1 MLLLQPSGSGREKSQ
16 PSRQS
21 FPGAPGKVGSGAVF
35 LGAQRFGRSERMS
48 KMGWA
53 VPRVLV
59 YLLLEQSR
67 RHGGSEASLTSVPFL
82 TALFANDFPNY
93 YAW

>member
-1 MLLLQPSGSGREKSQ
+1 MALGVREKRVRLQGSH
-16 PSRQS
+16 
-21 FPGAPGKVGSGAVF
+21 FLGAPGEVGSGAIF
-35 LGAQRFGRSERMS
+35 LGAQRLGRRERMS

-59 YLLLEQSR
+59 YLLLEQPR
-67 RHGGSEASLTSVPFL
+67 RHRGSEASLTSVPFL
-82 TALFANDFPNY
+82 TALFVNDFPNY

>member
-1 MLLLQPSGSGREKSQ
+1 MALGVRHRESQ
-16 PSRQS
+16 PSRHS
-21 FPGAPGKVGSGAVF
+21 FLGAPDEVGSGAVF
-35 LGAQRFGRSERMS
+35 LGAQSLGKNKRMS

-67 RHGGSEASLTSVPFL
+67 RHGGSESSLTPVPFL
-82 TALFANDFPNY
+82 TAPFANGFQNY